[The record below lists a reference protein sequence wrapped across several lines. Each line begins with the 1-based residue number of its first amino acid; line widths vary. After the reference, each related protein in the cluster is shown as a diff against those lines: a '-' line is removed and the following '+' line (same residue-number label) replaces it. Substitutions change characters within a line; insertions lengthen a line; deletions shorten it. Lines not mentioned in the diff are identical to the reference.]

1 MIKAKKHHSLAKHI
15 ETLEDI
21 KSFLEND
28 GDWETRLELADKM
41 DDIIMDIEDYVSM
54 RERQMGDSFGH

>member
-1 MIKAKKHHSLAKHI
+1 MIKAKQHSLKKHI

-21 KSFLEND
+21 RTFLEED

-41 DDIIMDIEDYVSM
+41 GDILMDMEDYVAM
-54 RERQMGDSFGH
+54 RERQMGDSFGI